1 MPSDPLDIDSVVA
14 SAGDGRWKGFPEGSV
29 VGHVHLQVGAIPP
42 AEAFYNGILG
52 LAVTCRYPGGTFY
65 AADGYHHHLATNIW
79 NSRGAGERAY
89 PSTGLANVEIL
100 ASAEFID
107 PIRSRPIKPEP
118 AYATPQDLSLRD
130 PWRTKI
136 TMVTQAAENI

>member
-1 MPSDPLDIDSVVA
+1 MLFRS
-14 SAGDGRWKGFPEGSV
+14 
-29 VGHVHLQVGAIPP
+29 
-42 AEAFYNGILG
+42 
-52 LAVTCRYPGGTFY
+52 
-65 AADGYHHHLATNIW
+65 ATNIW

-130 PWRTKI
+130 PWGTKI
-136 TMVTQAAENI
+136 AMVTQAAENI